1 MHKHQKSNCKLIAL
15 GILASSILL
24 APTIPLLTNFTQT
37 ASASTSYLFPGR
49 AEDLQLGEYWYRRK
63 KIHGSGN
70 QKLGYDLTAVRFDKK
85 TKKWTTNKP
94 GTNGTKNEHK
104 LIYGQPLY
112 AVTGGK
118 VTRCWRNAPDNPAPG
133 KSHPGR
139 TSNPKTIGGGGNF
152 LLVDTGNQETILYA
166 HLEPG
171 TIPTSLC
178 PFSKKFMTDA
188 SDKSESTI
196 PVDKQIQIKPGQY
209 IGNVGNGGSSSGPHL
224 HIHRSKGSTPL
235 PLPFKG
241 FWTKGINSNQDLDKD
256 WKRRNNQVLPPG
268 KIAILPDFSPD
279 KKEIARHGIPAS
291 NYQFVFDQITKSGYR
306 LEWIDGFSVNGKI
319 YYNAVFRP
327 NNGKSWASFHKL
339 TSSQYQDKF
348 NEYTGK
354 GFRPTQVE
362 SYRRGSRT
370 FYAVIFVKSNG
381 PKFTAYHGISAEKHQ
396 QRFNQLT
403 QNGFRPKNISVVSIN
418 GQRRYTAL
426 YEKTNVGSFV
436 AKSFLTPAQYQQQFN
451 LNKRSGRQIAY
462 LNAYV
467 HNGKTRFTAIWN
479 SNTKGLFKARHG
491 LSSGGYQ
498 QNWEDAIKTGLLT
511 RNVTG
516 YADGNSARYA
526 GVWRK

>member
-1 MHKHQKSNCKLIAL
+1 MDKHQKSNRKLIAL
-15 GILASSILL
+15 GVLASSVLL
-24 APTIPLLTNFTQT
+24 APAIPLLNSFIQT

-49 AEDLQLGEYWYRRK
+49 GEDLESGEYWYRRK
-63 KIHGSGN
+63 EIHGSGS
-70 QKLGYDLTAVRFDKK
+70 QKLGYDLTAVRFDEK

-94 GTNGTKNEHK
+94 GTDGSKNEHK

-118 VTRCWRNAPDNPAPG
+118 VIRCWRNAPDNPAPG

-139 TSNPKTIGGGGNF
+139 TSTPKTIYGGGNH
-152 LLVDTGNQETILYA
+152 LVVDVGNEELMLYA

-171 TIPTSLC
+171 SIPKSLC
-178 PFSKKFMTDA
+178 PISKKFATDA
-188 SDKSESTI
+188 SDNSERTLA
-196 PVDKQIQIKPGQY
+196 PAQQVTLKRGQF
-209 IGNVGNGGSSSGPHL
+209 IGNIGNGGSSSGPHL
-224 HIHRSKGSTPL
+224 HIHKSKDNTPL

-241 FWTKGINSNQDLDKD
+241 FWTKSIEKNQDLDKD
-256 WKRRNNQVLPPG
+256 WKRLNNQALPPG
-268 KIAILPDFSPD
+268 RVALLPDFSPG

-306 LEWIDGFSVNGKI
+306 LEWIDGFSVKGKI

-339 TSSQYQDKF
+339 TSSQYEDKVREYF
-348 NEYTGK
+348 NK
-354 GFRPTQVE
+354 GYRPTQVE
-362 SYRRGSRT
+362 SYRQGNKT
-370 FYAVIFVKSNG
+370 FYAVIFVKGDG
-381 PKFTAYHGISAEKHQ
+381 PKIGAYHGISAEDHQ
-396 QRFNQLT
+396 QRFGVFINS
-403 QNGFRPKNISVVSIN
+403 GYRPKNISVVSIN

-426 YEKTNVGSFV
+426 YEKADIGSFV
-436 AKSFLTPAQYQQQFN
+436 AKSFLTPAEYQQQFN

-462 LNAYV
+462 LNAYL
-467 HNGKTRFTAIWN
+467 HNGKPRFTAIWN

-491 LSSGGYQ
+491 LSSSGYQ

-511 RNVTG
+511 GNVTG
-516 YADGNSARYA
+516 YANGNSARYA